1 MTAMTTQTTVIDSA
15 RKLQNE
21 IVELRRH
28 IHQNPELSFLEN
40 QTARLA
46 ADKLQELGFKVR
58 EQVGKTGVTA
68 DIGKGTMIAI
78 RADMDGLPIE
88 ETNQVSYC
96 SKNKGVMHAC
106 GHDAHVSCALAAAKI
121 LSAEKL
127 DGAIRMLM
135 QPAEEYGDDEGKSGA
150 VRMMEDGALDGVT
163 AAIGQHIDAS
173 LPAGKV
179 GILYGPVMAAVDG
192 FSLVIKGKGGH
203 GAYPETCIDAIVI
216 ASQVVQ
222 AIQQIVSRRVSALE
236 PAVVTVGSFRSSST
250 RGNVIAEEVFIEGTI
265 RSFSEDVREHLK
277 KELDRACGVARVLG
291 GDYVLKYELGY
302 PATVNNAEVIDVMR
316 EAAIDLIGAQN
327 VVDMKPKT
335 WSEDF
340 SFFAEKVPSAFM
352 FLGAEIAG
360 DRRSH
365 HSPTFDIDESGL
377 YVGTAIMAE
386 TAKRLIKHFDSK
398 K

>member
-1 MTAMTTQTTVIDSA
+1 MTAMTQATVIDSA
-15 RKLQNE
+15 RKLQDE

-28 IHQNPELSFLEN
+28 IHEHPELSFLEN
-40 QTARLA
+40 ETAKLA
-46 ADKLQELGFKVR
+46 ADKLQQLGFKVR
-58 EQVGKTGVTA
+58 TGVGKTGVTA
-68 DIGKGTMIAI
+68 DLGKGTMVAI

-88 ETNQVSYC
+88 ETNNVAYR
-96 SKNKGVMHAC
+96 SKNVGVMHAC

-121 LSAEKL
+121 LAGEKL

-150 VRMMEDGALDGVT
+150 VRMMEDGALGGVT
-163 AAIGQHIDAS
+163 AVIGQHIDAS

-265 RSFSEDVREHLK
+265 RSFNEDVRELLK
-277 KELDRACGVARVLG
+277 NELERACGVARVLG
-291 GDYVLKYELGY
+291 GDYSLKYELGY

-316 EAAIDLIGAQN
+316 ETAIDLIGAQN

-340 SFFAEKVPSAFM
+340 AFFAEEIPGAFM

-377 YVGTAIMAE
+377 YVGTAILAE
-386 TAKRLIKHFDSK
+386 TAKRLIKHFDAK